1 MKILSIVLLISVSS
15 YLSDL
20 YNWVSYENK
29 ALYSKTNKSDV
40 VYERDGVTIYK
51 NNNFDIMVFNP
62 KKMSFGVSVGKPK
75 NVNFYMNSNF
85 FNKRAI
91 GLVVVD
97 GRKKSNRVAGGGY
110 FYVKNGKP
118 SIGIRSCP
126 GGVDYASQT
135 ILWGIQNGIPNT
147 SLTKRGHAKVKTYR
161 NIVGK
166 DSNGNIVVIAS
177 NNGGVVTIKDVIN
190 EGLKMNIVNGVLFD
204 GGTSVDYK
212 YSDGRYSNT
221 FQSLSSTLKKI
232 GGIDEPTTYIYGKLN

>member
-1 MKILSIVLLISVSS
+1 MKYLSIFLLFSISS
-15 YLSDL
+15 YVTDL

-29 ALYSKTNKSDV
+29 SLYNKTSKSGV
-40 VYERDGVTIYK
+40 VYERDGVKIYK
-51 NNNFDIMVFNP
+51 NNNFDIMVFNQ
-62 KKMSFGVSVGKPK
+62 KNMSFGVSVGKPK

-97 GRKKSNRVAGGGY
+97 GHKKSGRVKGGGY

-135 ILWGIQNGIPNT
+135 ILWGIQNGSANI
-147 SLTKRGHAKVKTYR
+147 SLTKKGHAKVKTYR

-166 DSNGNIVVIAS
+166 DNEGNIIVIAS
-177 NNGGVVTIKDVIN
+177 NSGGVVTVKDVIN
-190 EGLKMNIVNGVLFD
+190 EGLRMGIINGVLFD

-212 YSDGRYSNT
+212 YSDGRYSNE

>member
-1 MKILSIVLLISVSS
+1 MKYFLLTILLSVSS
-15 YLSDL
+15 FITDV

-29 ALYSKTNKSDV
+29 SLYTKTGKSDV
-40 VYERDGVTIYK
+40 IYEREGVKIYR
-51 NNNFDIMVFNP
+51 NNNFDVMVFNP
-62 KKMSFGVSVGKPK
+62 KNMSFGVSVGKPN

-97 GRKKSNRVAGGGY
+97 GHRKSGRVNGGGY

-118 SIGIRSCP
+118 SIGIYSCP
-126 GGVDYASQT
+126 SGVDYASQT
-135 ILWGIQNGIPNT
+135 ILWGIRNGSPNT

-166 DSNGNIVVIAS
+166 DKNGNLVVIAS
-177 NNGGVVTIKDVIN
+177 NDGGVVTIKDVIN
-190 EGLKMNIVNGVLFD
+190 EGLRMGIIDGVLFD

-212 YSDGRYSNT
+212 YTDNHYTNK

-232 GGIDEPTTYIYGKLN
+232 GGVDEPTTYIYGKLN

>member
-1 MKILSIVLLISVSS
+1 MKYLLVFITLSASS
-15 YLSDL
+15 YLTDL

-29 ALYSKTNKSDV
+29 SLYSKTDKSNV
-40 VYERDGVTIYK
+40 VYERKGVKIYR

-62 KKMSFGVSVGKPK
+62 EYVTFGVSVGKPK

-97 GRKKSNRVAGGGY
+97 GHKKSNSVGGGGY

-126 GGVDYASQT
+126 SGVEYASQT
-135 ILWGIQNGIPNT
+135 ILWGIQNGSSNT
-147 SLTKRGHAKVKTYR
+147 WIVKKKHAKEKTYR
-161 NIVGK
+161 NMVGK
-166 DSNGNIVVIAS
+166 DIKGNIVVIVS
-177 NNGGVVTIKDVIN
+177 NSGGVVTIKDVIK
-190 EGLKMNIVNGVLFD
+190 EGLKMGIVNGVLFD

-212 YSDGRYSNT
+212 YSDNNYSND
-221 FQSLSSTLKKI
+221 FQSLSSTLKRI